1 MAGLQAPL
9 STLRLAPRDALRMTR
24 GQCGLLFLYC
34 CGLSPF
40 TLCAVSRRTIV
51 QKSPLTP
58 AKIARLTQQ
67 FEQCKAQLLQL
78 SWITQGSIFQTQQGT
93 WCWTRKVKAKTVTV
107 ALSTQQAEH
116 FKQAV
121 AQHRKLEVLLAK
133 MRDISQTFLLQS
145 VPGPPRRKRSK
156 PS

>member
-1 MAGLQAPL
+1 MPK
-9 STLRLAPRDALRMTR
+9 T
-24 GQCGLLFLYC
+24 
-34 CGLSPF
+34 
-40 TLCAVSRRTIV
+40 
-51 QKSPLTP
+51 PLTP
-58 AKIARLTQQ
+58 AKIARLTRQ

-107 ALSTQQAEH
+107 ALSAQQAEL
-116 FKQAV
+116 FEQAV
-121 AQHRKLEVLLAK
+121 AQHRKLELLVAK

-145 VPGPPRRKRSK
+145 VPGPVRRKRAR

>member
-1 MAGLQAPL
+1 MQN
-9 STLRLAPRDALRMTR
+9 
-24 GQCGLLFLYC
+24 
-34 CGLSPF
+34 
-40 TLCAVSRRTIV
+40 
-51 QKSPLTP
+51 SPLTS

-67 FEQCKAQLLQL
+67 FEHCKAQLLQL

-107 ALSTQQAEH
+107 ALSADQAQL
-116 FKQAV
+116 FKHAV

-133 MRDISQTFLLQS
+133 MRHISQTFLLQS

-156 PS
+156 PA